1 MGFIDE
7 LNQFMEDYICL
18 GFGDELSFLDTTFYK
33 AQKIFFLNSNFPFIH
48 YKITEYGSPELQD
61 YEDKFL
67 EDMEQVLKKNK
78 EPGKSMTELI
88 DEALKEHLD
97 SIKIGPEPD
106 KVSYLF

>member
-1 MGFIDE
+1 
-7 LNQFMEDYICL
+7 
-18 GFGDELSFLDTTFYK
+18 
-33 AQKIFFLNSNFPFIH
+33 
-48 YKITEYGSPELQD
+48 
-61 YEDKFL
+61 
-67 EDMEQVLKKNK
+67 MEQVLKKNK